1 MKRKYIIIIVVV
13 SVVLLTAGAVWFF
26 VFRKSNLSKYIPKNA
41 MTVLKVNTM
50 SLAGKLDFDEIENM
64 KSYNQMVDQMD
75 EGGID
80 MSKLFKNPLKSGI
93 SLKDNIYFF
102 TELNDEKY
110 NIGVVLGISDAK
122 KFKDFIEKFASDA
135 NLEYKTSEDIFI
147 YTSEEDNNAKISIV
161 WNDDACV
168 IYYGNEESLSKS
180 KRLLNQESEE
190 SILSNESYVKSE
202 DKGGDASLYINYKN
216 INKLIEKE
224 VENQNLDSY
233 YPKKI
238 KDLSNNIEGSTFV
251 LNFNKNHISIDG
263 IQFFKD
269 ENKTEEFNILGEKGL
284 DSKALDYISSNGKI
298 LMAITAVINM
308 KEVFN
313 ILKIIPKYD
322 ESISEL
328 ERTIGLSESEIKNL
342 LNGNI
347 SMAITE
353 IKMKDIEETTYEYN
367 EYLEDYEFQTNMVSK
382 PVPIYC
388 IQIGIK
394 ESNVYNKMIAK
405 ISELSEGKIT
415 LEGNKMILP
424 TNSEYGDVL
433 FVNIND
439 RIIITN
445 DASAAKEID
454 ENSKGSNSINSDL
467 QKLFSEN
474 PIACYV
480 SLDFDN
486 YGSKQI
492 QSLLGNIGQSDKEYK
507 MAKKLM
513 SNFSSFS
520 FAGSLKASTI
530 GVHLKKEGDQNS
542 LMRMILA
549 IDELA
554 ADVKK
559 L

>member
-1 MKRKYIIIIVVV
+1 
-13 SVVLLTAGAVWFF
+13 
-26 VFRKSNLSKYIPKNA
+26 

-50 SLAGKLDFDEIENM
+50 SLAGKLDFDKIENM
-64 KSYNQMVDQMD
+64 KSYDDMVDQMN
-75 EGGID
+75 EVGID

-93 SLKDNIYFF
+93 SLKDNIYLF
-102 TELNDEKY
+102 TELNDEKL
-110 NIGVVLGISDAK
+110 NIGMVFGISDPNN
-122 KFKDFIEKFASDA
+122 FKDFIDKFASDA
-135 NLEYKTSEDIFI
+135 NLEYKTSDEIFI
-147 YTSEEDNNAKISIV
+147 YTSEDDNNTEMSIV

-168 IYYGNEESLSKS
+168 IYFGNEESLSKS
-180 KRLLNQESEE
+180 KHLLNQESEE

-216 INKLIEKE
+216 INKVIENE
-224 VENQNLDSY
+224 IENLDSY

-238 KDLSNNIEGSTFV
+238 KDFYKNIEGSTLV
-251 LNFNKNHISIDG
+251 LNFNKDHMSIDG
-263 IQFFKD
+263 VQFFKD

-284 DSKALDYISSNGKI
+284 DSKAIEYISSNGKI
-298 LMAITAVINM
+298 LMGMTAVINM

-313 ILKIIPKYD
+313 ILKTIPKYD
-322 ESISEL
+322 DGISEL

-353 IKMKDIEETTYEYN
+353 IKMKDIEKTTYEYN
-367 EYLEDYEFQTNMVSK
+367 EYINDYEFQTRMVSE
-382 PVPIYC
+382 PIPIYC

-394 ESNVYNKMIAK
+394 ESNVYKKIIAK
-405 ISELSEGKIT
+405 ISELGEGKIT
-415 LEGNKMILP
+415 IEGNQMTLP

-433 FVNIND
+433 FVNLND

-445 DASAAKEID
+445 DASAAKKID
-454 ENSKGSNSINSDL
+454 KNSNGSNLINSDL

-480 SLDFDN
+480 SLDIDN

-492 QSLLGNIGQSDKEYK
+492 QSMFGNSDPSDKEYK
-507 MAKKLM
+507 MTKKFM
-513 SNFSSFS
+513 DHFSSFS
-520 FAGSLKASTI
+520 FDGSLKTSKI
-530 GVHLKKEGDQNS
+530 GVHLKKEGDENS

-549 IDELA
+549 IDELV

>member
-1 MKRKYIIIIVVV
+1 MKNRNTIIIVAV
-13 SVVLLTAGAVWFF
+13 SVVLLIAGAVWFF
-26 VFRKSNLSKYIPKNA
+26 IFRKSNLSKYIPKNA
-41 MTVLKVNTM
+41 MTVIKVNTL

-64 KSYNQMVDQMD
+64 KSYNDMVDQMD

-93 SLKDNIYFF
+93 SLKDNIYLF
-102 TELNDEKY
+102 TELNDEKSS
-110 NIGVVLGISDAK
+110 IGMVFGISDPNN
-122 KFKDFIEKFASDA
+122 FKDFIEKFASDA
-135 NLEYKTSEDIFI
+135 NLEYKTSDEIFI
-147 YTSEEDNNAKISIV
+147 YTSEGDNNTEMSIV

-168 IYYGNEESLSKS
+168 IYYDYEESLSKS

-190 SILSNESYVKSE
+190 SILSNESYIKSE

-216 INKLIEKE
+216 INKLIENE
-224 VENQNLDSY
+224 IENLDSY

-238 KDLSNNIEGSTFV
+238 KDFYKNIEGSTFV

-284 DSKALDYISSNGKI
+284 DSKAIDFISSNGKL
-298 LMAITAVINM
+298 LMGMTAVINM
-308 KEVFN
+308 NEVFN
-313 ILKIIPKYD
+313 ILKTIPKYD
-322 ESISEL
+322 EGISEL
-328 ERTIGLSESEIKNL
+328 ENIIGLSESEIKNL

-347 SMAITE
+347 SMALTDM
-353 IKMKDIEETTYEYN
+353 KMKDIEKTTYEYN
-367 EYLEDYEFQTNMVSK
+367 EFIGDYEFQTRMVST
-382 PVPIYC
+382 PIPIYC

-394 ESNVYNKMIAK
+394 ESSVYKKMIAK
-405 ISELSEGKIT
+405 ISELGEGKIT

-433 FVNIND
+433 VVNLND

-454 ENSKGSNSINSDL
+454 KNKKGTKSINSDL

-480 SLDFDN
+480 CLNFDN
-486 YGSKQI
+486 YGNKQI
-492 QSLLGNIGQSDKEYK
+492 KSMLSDIGQSDKEYQ
-507 MAKKLM
+507 MTKKLM
-513 SNFSSFS
+513 GNFSSFS
-520 FAGSLKASTI
+520 FDGSLKTSKI
-530 GVHLKKEGDQNS
+530 GIHLKKEGDQNS

-549 IDELA
+549 IDELV
-554 ADVKK
+554 ADGKK

>member
-1 MKRKYIIIIVVV
+1 
-13 SVVLLTAGAVWFF
+13 
-26 VFRKSNLSKYIPKNA
+26 
-41 MTVLKVNTM
+41 MTVLKVNTL
-50 SLAGKLDFDEIENM
+50 SLARKLDFDEIENM
-64 KSYNQMVDQMD
+64 KSYNDMVDQMD

-93 SLKDNIYFF
+93 SLKDNIYLF
-102 TELNDEKY
+102 TELNDEKSS
-110 NIGVVLGISDAK
+110 IGMVFGISDPNN
-122 KFKDFIEKFASDA
+122 FKDFIEKFASDA
-135 NLEYKTSEDIFI
+135 NLEYKTSDEIFI
-147 YTSEEDNNAKISIV
+147 YTSEGDNNTEMSIV

-168 IYYGNEESLSKS
+168 IYYDNEESLSKS

-190 SILSNESYVKSE
+190 SILSNESYIKSE

-216 INKLIEKE
+216 INKLIENE
-224 VENQNLDSY
+224 IENLDSY

-238 KDLSNNIEGSTFV
+238 KDFYKNIEGSTFV

-263 IQFFKD
+263 MQFFKD

-284 DSKALDYISSNGKI
+284 DSKAIDFISSNGKL
-298 LMAITAVINM
+298 LMGMTAVINM

-313 ILKIIPKYD
+313 ILKTIPKYD
-322 ESISEL
+322 EGISEL
-328 ERTIGLSESEIKNL
+328 ENIIGLSESEIKNL

-347 SMAITE
+347 SMAISE
-353 IKMKDIEETTYEYN
+353 IKMKDIEKSTYEYN
-367 EYLEDYEFQTNMVSK
+367 EFIGDYEFQTRMVST
-382 PVPIYC
+382 PIPIYC

-394 ESNVYNKMIAK
+394 ESNVYKKMIAK

-415 LEGNKMILP
+415 LEGNKMTLP

-433 FVNIND
+433 FVNTND

-445 DASAAKEID
+445 DATAAKEID
-454 ENSKGSNSINSDL
+454 KNNKGSKSINPDL

-480 SLDFDN
+480 SLNIDN

-492 QSLLGNIGQSDKEYK
+492 KSILGNIGQSDKEYQ
-507 MAKKLM
+507 MTKKFMDHL
-513 SNFSSFS
+513 SSFS
-520 FAGSLKASTI
+520 FDGSLKTSKI
-530 GVHLKKEGDQNS
+530 GIHLKKEGEQNS

-549 IDELA
+549 IDELV

>member
-1 MKRKYIIIIVVV
+1 MKKRNIIIIVAV
-13 SVVLLTAGAVWFF
+13 SVVLLTAGAVWYFM
-26 VFRKSNLSKYIPKNA
+26 FRKSNLSKYIPKNA

-50 SLAGKLDFDEIENM
+50 SLAGKLDFDKIENM
-64 KSYNQMVDQMD
+64 KSYDDMVDQMN
-75 EGGID
+75 EVGID

-93 SLKDNIYFF
+93 SLKDNIYLF
-102 TELNDEKY
+102 TELNDEKL
-110 NIGVVLGISDAK
+110 NIGMVFGISDPNN
-122 KFKDFIEKFASDA
+122 FKDFIDKFASDA
-135 NLEYKTSEDIFI
+135 NLEYKTSDEIFI
-147 YTSEEDNNAKISIV
+147 YTSEDDNNTEMSIV

-168 IYYGNEESLSKS
+168 IYFGNEESLSKS
-180 KRLLNQESEE
+180 KHLLNQESEE

-216 INKLIEKE
+216 INKVIENE
-224 VENQNLDSY
+224 IENLDSY

-238 KDLSNNIEGSTFV
+238 KDFYKNIEGSTLV
-251 LNFNKNHISIDG
+251 LNFNKDHMSIDG
-263 IQFFKD
+263 VQFFKD

-284 DSKALDYISSNGKI
+284 DSKAIEYISSNGKI
-298 LMAITAVINM
+298 LMGMTAVINM

-313 ILKIIPKYD
+313 ILKTIPKYD
-322 ESISEL
+322 DGISEL

-353 IKMKDIEETTYEYN
+353 IKMKDIEKTTYEYN
-367 EYLEDYEFQTNMVSK
+367 EYINDYEFQTRMVSE
-382 PVPIYC
+382 PIPIYC

-394 ESNVYNKMIAK
+394 ESNVYKKIIAK
-405 ISELSEGKIT
+405 ISELGEGKIT
-415 LEGNKMILP
+415 IEGNKMTLP
-424 TNSEYGDVL
+424 NSVYGDVL
-433 FVNIND
+433 FVNLND

-445 DASAAKEID
+445 DASAAKKID
-454 ENSKGSNSINSDL
+454 KNSNGSNLINSDL

-480 SLDFDN
+480 SLDIDN

-492 QSLLGNIGQSDKEYK
+492 QSMFGNSDPSDKEYK
-507 MAKKLM
+507 MTKKFM
-513 SNFSSFS
+513 DHFSSFS
-520 FAGSLKASTI
+520 FDGSLKTSKI
-530 GVHLKKEGDQNS
+530 GVHLKKEGDENS

-549 IDELA
+549 IDELV

>member
-1 MKRKYIIIIVVV
+1 M
-13 SVVLLTAGAVWFF
+13 
-26 VFRKSNLSKYIPKNA
+26 
-41 MTVLKVNTM
+41 
-50 SLAGKLDFDEIENM
+50 
-64 KSYNQMVDQMD
+64 
-75 EGGID
+75 
-80 MSKLFKNPLKSGI
+80 
-93 SLKDNIYFF
+93 
-102 TELNDEKY
+102 
-110 NIGVVLGISDAK
+110 
-122 KFKDFIEKFASDA
+122 
-135 NLEYKTSEDIFI
+135 
-147 YTSEEDNNAKISIV
+147 SIV

-168 IYYGNEESLSKS
+168 IYYDYEESLSKS

-190 SILSNESYVKSE
+190 SILSNESYIKSE

-216 INKLIEKE
+216 INKLIENE
-224 VENQNLDSY
+224 IENLDSY

-238 KDLSNNIEGSTFV
+238 KDFYKNIEGSTFV

-284 DSKALDYISSNGKI
+284 DSKAIDFISSNGKL
-298 LMAITAVINM
+298 LMGMTAVINM

-313 ILKIIPKYD
+313 ILKTIPKYD
-322 ESISEL
+322 EGISEL
-328 ERTIGLSESEIKNL
+328 ENIIGLSESEIKNL

-347 SMAITE
+347 SMALTDM
-353 IKMKDIEETTYEYN
+353 KMKDIEKTTYEYN
-367 EYLEDYEFQTNMVSK
+367 EFIGDYEFQTRMVST
-382 PVPIYC
+382 PIPIYC

-394 ESNVYNKMIAK
+394 ESSVYKKMIAK
-405 ISELSEGKIT
+405 ISELGEGKIT

-433 FVNIND
+433 VVNLND

-454 ENSKGSNSINSDL
+454 KNKKGTKSINSDL

-480 SLDFDN
+480 CLNFDN
-486 YGSKQI
+486 YGNKQI
-492 QSLLGNIGQSDKEYK
+492 KSMLSDIGQSDKEYQ
-507 MAKKLM
+507 MTKKLM
-513 SNFSSFS
+513 GNFSSFS
-520 FAGSLKASTI
+520 FDGSLKTSKI
-530 GVHLKKEGDQNS
+530 GIHLKKEGDQNS

-549 IDELA
+549 IDELV
-554 ADVKK
+554 ADGKK

>member
-1 MKRKYIIIIVVV
+1 MKKRNIIIIVAV
-13 SVVLLTAGAVWFF
+13 SVVLLTAGAVWYFM
-26 VFRKSNLSKYIPKNA
+26 FRKSNLSKYIPKNA

-50 SLAGKLDFDEIENM
+50 SLAGKLDFDKIENM
-64 KSYNQMVDQMD
+64 KSYDDMVDQMD
-75 EGGID
+75 EVGID

-93 SLKDNIYFF
+93 SLKDNIYLF
-102 TELNDEKY
+102 TELNDEKL
-110 NIGVVLGISDAK
+110 NIGMVFGISDPNN
-122 KFKDFIEKFASDA
+122 FKDFIDKFASDA
-135 NLEYKTSEDIFI
+135 NLEYKTSDEIFI
-147 YTSEEDNNAKISIV
+147 YTSEDDNNTEMSIV

-168 IYYGNEESLSKS
+168 IYFGNEESLSKS
-180 KRLLNQESEE
+180 KHLLNQESEE

-216 INKLIEKE
+216 INKVIENE
-224 VENQNLDSY
+224 IENLDSY

-238 KDLSNNIEGSTFV
+238 KDFYKNIEGSTLV
-251 LNFNKNHISIDG
+251 LNFNKDHMSIDG
-263 IQFFKD
+263 VQFFKD

-284 DSKALDYISSNGKI
+284 DSKAIEYISSNGKI
-298 LMAITAVINM
+298 LMGMTAVINM

-313 ILKIIPKYD
+313 ILKTIPKYD
-322 ESISEL
+322 DGISEL

-353 IKMKDIEETTYEYN
+353 IKMKDIEKTTYEYN
-367 EYLEDYEFQTNMVSK
+367 EYINDYEFQTRMVSE
-382 PVPIYC
+382 PIPIYC

-394 ESNVYNKMIAK
+394 ESNVYKKIIAK
-405 ISELSEGKIT
+405 ISELGEGKIT
-415 LEGNKMILP
+415 IEGNKMTVP
-424 TNSEYGDVL
+424 NSEYGDVL
-433 FVNIND
+433 FVNLND

-445 DASAAKEID
+445 DASAAKKID
-454 ENSKGSNSINSDL
+454 KNSNGSNLINSDL

-480 SLDFDN
+480 SLDIDN

-492 QSLLGNIGQSDKEYK
+492 QSMFGNSDPSDKEYK
-507 MAKKLM
+507 MTKKFM
-513 SNFSSFS
+513 DHFSSFS
-520 FAGSLKASTI
+520 FDGSLKTSKI
-530 GVHLKKEGDQNS
+530 GVHLKKEGDENS

-549 IDELA
+549 IDELV